1 MKPSSLPNPADVTA
15 AARIEDLLAAARL
28 AEGSLP
34 PVRRSDERDDASLHI
49 VYLLPRTSPGE
60 GARVL
65 LEHANH
71 LAALGAKITVV
82 SHFPHPSWFPLRPT
96 FERVPFGEPVEE
108 AIPPCDVIVA
118 GYWEFVL
125 PARNLAIA
133 PVIHFEQG
141 DFHLYDD
148 VPAHVLSVIEASLRA
163 AHATIAVGDAA
174 ISALAV
180 RYGVDAVAVP
190 HGVDV
195 ATFRRP
201 PDLARPPSPTVL
213 FVGWDGHAY
222 KGFEEARRLARLL
235 GRLRPGVRIVW
246 ATPSP
251 PVGEPFGELVV
262 AAAQAELARCYQQAD
277 VFVCCSRFE
286 SFALSPL
293 EAMAAG
299 TPVVST
305 ANPGVLAYARDT
317 ENVLLAEIG
326 DIEGLAESVE
336 RILDDPALA
345 AGLARRG
352 LETAEACSWPRVAS
366 GLLGFYRETLRDHD
380 RAAPL
385 GPFSVNLEGV
395 SFERLEDRLAFDV
408 RLASCA
414 TRELAIPVSQP
425 AVSGHRVFRWRVVAR
440 RADGAEGTTRAYLPA
455 RSSQPVEDSNYQV
468 GLELLRR
475 RRPEE
480 ALELFVAECQH
491 AARNEQAV
499 LGRWI
504 VLSLLAASRAD
515 DAADVAVAFARD
527 FPSHPDYLYLGVVA
541 CLAARRPVEVAGPLE
556 AIRLLGHGARHEE
569 WFDDP
574 AGLLSA
580 HLAAA

>member
-1 MKPSSLPNPADVTA
+1 MAPSLPNPADVTA
-15 AARIEDLLAAARL
+15 AARIEDLLAAAHF

-34 PVRRSDERDDASLHI
+34 PVRRSGPRDDAALHI

-71 LAALGAKITVV
+71 LAALGAEITVV
-82 SHFPHPSWFPLRPT
+82 SHFPHPDWYPLRPR
-96 FERVPFGEPVEE
+96 FVRVPFGEPVED
-108 AIPPCDVIVA
+108 AVPPCDVIVA

-133 PVIHFEQG
+133 PVVHFEQG

-148 VPAHVLSVIEASLRA
+148 VPAHVLSVVEASVRA
-163 AHATIAVGDAA
+163 AHATMAVGDAA
-174 ISALAV
+174 IAALAE

-190 HGVDV
+190 HGVD
-195 ATFRRP
+195 AEAFRP
-201 PDLARPPSPTVL
+201 PADCVRPPGQSVL
-213 FVGWDGHAY
+213 FVGWDGHGF
-222 KGFEEARRLARLL
+222 KGMDEARRLARLL
-235 GRLRPGVRIVW
+235 ARLRPELRIVW

-262 AAAQAELARCYQQAD
+262 APSQAELARRYQEAG
-277 VFVCCSRFE
+277 VYVCCSRYE

-305 ANPGVLAYARDT
+305 ANPGVLAYARDG
-317 ENVLLAEIG
+317 ENALLAEIG
-326 DIEGLAESVE
+326 DVEGLAEAVE
-336 RILDDPALA
+336 RLLDDASLA
-345 AGLARRG
+345 AALARRG
-352 LETAEACSWPRVAS
+352 LETAEACSWPRVAT
-366 GLLGFYRETLRDHD
+366 GLYDFYRDTVRRYE
-380 RAAPL
+380 RAEPL
-385 GPFSVNLEGV
+385 GPFTVDLDGV
-395 SFERLEDRLAFDV
+395 TFERPEDRAAFDA
-408 RLASCA
+408 RLASCP
-414 TRELAIPVSQP
+414 TKELAIPVSQP
-425 AVSGHRVFRWRVVAR
+425 VVSGHRIFRWRVVAR

-455 RSSQPVEDSNYQV
+455 RSCQQVVDSAYQV

-475 RRPEE
+475 RHPQE
-480 ALELFVAECQH
+480 ALELFVAECHQ
-491 AARNEQAV
+491 AGRSEQAV

-504 VLSLLAASRAD
+504 VLSLLAAGRAA

-556 AIRLLGHGARHEE
+556 GIRLLGHGARHEE

-574 AGLLSA
+574 AALLSA